1 MSAPTNPT
9 LLCACTALGN
19 ILDSVR
25 REYARLCREHQIPPT
40 RIENL
45 GTMCP

>member
-1 MSAPTNPT
+1 VSAPTNPT
-9 LLCACTALGN
+9 LLYACTALGN

-25 REYARLCREHQIPPT
+25 REYARLCREHKIPPT